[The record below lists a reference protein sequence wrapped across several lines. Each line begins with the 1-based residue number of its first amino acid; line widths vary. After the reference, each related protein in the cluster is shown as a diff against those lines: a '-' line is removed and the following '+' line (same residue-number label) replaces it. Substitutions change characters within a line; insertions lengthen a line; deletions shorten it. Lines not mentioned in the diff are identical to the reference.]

1 MTLESLRQSKRASVA
16 VIALAEVMV
25 MALWFSASA
34 VVPALTRDYGLDGFT
49 QALFTSAVQAGFVAG
64 SLASALLGLP
74 DRVDPR
80 RLFFAAALL
89 GAAANLAIL
98 SLDPGSPS
106 VAGLRFATGFAM
118 AGVYP
123 VGMKLAATWA
133 EKDMGLMVGI
143 LVGAL
148 TLGSA
153 APHLFNALGGVDW
166 RLTLLFASISAALG
180 GAAIL
185 LAGLGPKAG
194 AAPPF
199 EPGYV
204 LEIWRDPAIRLA
216 NLGYLGHMWELYA
229 MWAWVGVF
237 LQASFAVSLPAGDAA
252 FWAKIATFA
261 TVAIGAVGCLTGGL
275 FADRWGRTT
284 LTMLAM
290 GVSGTVA
297 ASVGFLFGGD
307 PALLTALCLLWGVAV
322 VADSAQFSAAV
333 AELSRADR
341 IGTMLT
347 VQTCL
352 GFTLTL
358 ATIHLMPIAVEMLG
372 WGLAFMGL
380 AIGPLLGV
388 VAMARLRARPEAL
401 KLAGGRR

>member
-1 MTLESLRQSKRASVA
+1 MMRSKLGSLGI
-16 VIALAEVMV
+16 IAFAEVMV

-34 VVPALTRDYGLDGFT
+34 VVPALTREYALDGFT

-64 SLASALLGLP
+64 SLVSALLGLP
-74 DRVDPR
+74 DRFDPR
-80 RLFFAAALL
+80 RLFMASALM
-89 GAAANLAIL
+89 GALANLSIL
-98 SLDPGSPS
+98 MFDPSSPA
-106 VAGLRFATGFAM
+106 VVLMRFVTGMAM

-123 VGMKLAATWA
+123 VGMKLATTWA
-133 EKDMGLMVGI
+133 DRDIGLVVGI

-166 RLTLLFASISAALG
+166 RLTLVVASISAVIG
-180 GAAIL
+180 GFGVM
-185 LAGLGPKAG
+185 LAGLGPKVTV
-194 AAPPF
+194 APPF
-199 EPGYV
+199 DPGYV
-204 LEIWRDPAIRLA
+204 LEIWRNRAIRLA

-237 LQASFAVSLPAGDAA
+237 LHASFALTMAPGEAP
-252 FWAKIATFA
+252 FWAKMASFA
-261 TVAIGAVGCLTGGL
+261 TIGVGALGCLGGGF
-275 FADRWGRTT
+275 FADRLGRTT

-290 GVSGTVA
+290 GVSGTIA
-297 ASVGFLFGGD
+297 ACIGFLFGGD
-307 PALLTALCLLWGVAV
+307 PVLLTMLCLLWGVAV
-322 VADSAQFSAAV
+322 VADSAQFSASV
-333 AELSRADR
+333 AELSAADR

-358 ATIHLMPIAVEMLG
+358 ITIHLMPVAVAALG
-372 WGLAFMGL
+372 WGGAFMML
-380 AIGPLLGV
+380 AVGPFLGV
-388 VAMARLRARPEAL
+388 VAMGRLRARPEAL

>member
-1 MTLESLRQSKRASVA
+1 MGSTLARSKWGSLGI
-16 VIALAEVMV
+16 IAFAEVMV

-34 VVPALTRDYGLDGFT
+34 IVPALTREYGLDGFS
-49 QALFTSAVQAGFVAG
+49 QALFTSAVQAGFVTG
-64 SLASALLGLP
+64 SLVSAILGLP
-74 DRVDPR
+74 DRLDPR
-80 RLFFAAALL
+80 RLFLAAALI
-89 GAAANLAIL
+89 GAVANLSIL
-98 SLDPGSPS
+98 AFEPSSPA
-106 VAGLRFATGFAM
+106 VVGLRFVTGIAM

-133 EKDMGLMVGI
+133 ERDMGLVVGI
-143 LVGAL
+143 VVGAL

-166 RLTLLFASISAALG
+166 RLTLIAASASAAIG
-180 GAAIL
+180 GFGVMA
-185 LAGLGPKAG
+185 AGLGPRVT
-194 AAPPF
+194 AAPRF
-199 EPGYV
+199 DPGYV
-204 LEIWRDPAIRLA
+204 LEIWRNRAIRLA

-237 LQASFAVSLPAGDAA
+237 LHASFALTLPAGEAP
-252 FWAKIATFA
+252 FWAKMASFA
-261 TVAIGAVGCLTGGL
+261 TIGVGALGCIGGGF
-275 FADRWGRTT
+275 FADRLGRTT

-290 GVSGTVA
+290 GVSGSVA
-297 ASVGFLFGGD
+297 AGIGFLFGGD
-307 PALLTALCLLWGVAV
+307 PVLLTALCLLWGVAV

-333 AELSRADR
+333 AELSPPER

-358 ATIHLMPIAVEMLG
+358 ITIHLMPMAVANLG
-372 WGLAFMGL
+372 WGGAFMVL
-380 AIGPLLGV
+380 AAGPFLGV
-388 VAMARLRARPEAL
+388 IAMGRLRARPEAV